1 MSQGWIETRIRA
13 CEEALEYLKRQ
24 ILDLTQ
30 QVRAAAQAARTASS
44 GGQTAGGGGGGVFF
58 WSGVAIGGATG
69 LPGAGTPGVGPT
81 GQTVYVI
88 NAGAFVSA
96 DTNAAIFNGLVSP
109 TVASQGCILMQVGGG
124 YVVISQSCT

>member
-13 CEEALEYLKRQ
+13 CEEGLEYLKRQ
-24 ILDLTQ
+24 ILSLIQ
-30 QVRAAAQAARTASS
+30 QLRAAEQAARTASS

-58 WSGVAIGGATG
+58 WSGIAIAGASG
-69 LPGAGTPGVGPT
+69 LPGSGAPGVGPT
-81 GQTVYVI
+81 GQTVYTI
-88 NAGAFVSA
+88 IGGAFVSA

-124 YVVISQSCT
+124 YVVTAQSCT